1 MRPLRTLGRY
11 RGLLTRYLR
20 SQLPMMILL
29 AVILFGS
36 IVVQI
41 ATPLATSRFID
52 RAASG
57 GAERGLVVLALLTIA
72 LVIVGQGLAVAETY
86 VAENVSWVAT
96 NALRVDLVAHL
107 LRLDSGF
114 HAAHTPGELI
124 ERVDGDVA
132 ALARFFS
139 RFVVSLLGNLLLI
152 IGVLVLL
159 FTVDW
164 RIGLGL
170 TAFVVV
176 AIAAMVRIRAK
187 ATPYSAAER
196 QASAEFY
203 GFIGETLAGRED
215 IRSNGAEGFV
225 LRRCAQRMR
234 SWLSATLRAQIRG
247 YGMVA
252 TTEGMFGLG
261 AATAIGLSCVLYQDG
276 ALTLGAVYLVFRY
289 TEMLRQPT
297 EQIRNEIQDLQQADA
312 SIGRVESLLATEP
325 ALVDGPAEHLPAG
338 PLSVQFDGVSFA
350 YADGTPVLRGVDF
363 FLEPGRV
370 LGVIGRT
377 GAGKTTLTRLIPRLV
392 DPRCGSVR
400 LGGVDLRTVR
410 IDGVRSRVGVVTQD
424 VQLFSASLRDNL
436 TLFDERISGDRLLE
450 VLETLGMGGWLAG
463 LPRGL
468 DTILNDEIGLS
479 AGQAQVLACA
489 RIFLNDPDVVILDE
503 ASSRL
508 DPATERLVHE
518 SLLRLLDGRTGI
530 VVAHR
535 LATIAIADDI
545 LVIENGQVREHGPRL
560 VLAADPGSRFSELLR
575 LSTEEELS

>member
-11 RGLLTRYLR
+11 RQLLTRYLR

-29 AVILFGS
+29 GVILLGS
-36 IVVQI
+36 IAVQI
-41 ATPLATSRFID
+41 VTPLATSRFID

-57 GAERGLVVLALLTIA
+57 GSERGLISLALLTIA
-72 LVIVGQGLAVAETY
+72 LVIVGQGLSVAETY

-139 RFVVSLLGNLLLI
+139 RFVVTLLGNLLLI
-152 IGVLVLL
+152 VGVLVLL

-164 RIGLGL
+164 RIGLSL
-170 TAFVVV
+170 SAFVVV
-176 AIAAMVRIRAK
+176 AFVAMVRIRAM

-196 QASAEFY
+196 QESAEFY

-215 IRSNGAEGFV
+215 IRSSGAEGFV

-234 SWLSATLRAQIRG
+234 TWLTATVRAQIRG
-247 YGMVA
+247 YGLVA
-252 TTEGMFGLG
+252 TTEAMFGLG
-261 AATAIGLSCVLYQDG
+261 AATAIGLSCMLYRDG
-276 ALTLGAVYLVFRY
+276 ALTLGAVYLLFRY

-312 SIGRVESLLATEP
+312 SMGRVESLLATEP
-325 ALVDGPAEHLPAG
+325 ALVDGPAERLPAG

-350 YADGTPVLRGVDF
+350 YADGTPVLRDVDF
-363 FLEPGRV
+363 CLEPGRV

-392 DPRCGSVR
+392 DPTCGVIR
-400 LGGVDLRTVR
+400 LGGTDLRSVR
-410 IDGVRSRVGVVTQD
+410 IDGVRTRVGVVTQD
-424 VQLFSASLRDNL
+424 VQLFNASLRDNL
-436 TLFDERISGDRLLE
+436 TLFDARVSDERLVD
-450 VLETLGMGGWLAG
+450 VLETLGMRGWL
-463 LPRGL
+463 
-468 DTILNDEIGLS
+468 
-479 AGQAQVLACA
+479 
-489 RIFLNDPDVVILDE
+489 
-503 ASSRL
+503 
-508 DPATERLVHE
+508 
-518 SLLRLLDGRTGI
+518 
-530 VVAHR
+530 
-535 LATIAIADDI
+535 
-545 LVIENGQVREHGPRL
+545 
-560 VLAADPGSRFSELLR
+560 
-575 LSTEEELS
+575 

>member
-11 RGLLTRYLR
+11 RNLLTRYLR

-29 AVILFGS
+29 GVILLGS
-36 IVVQI
+36 IAVQI

-57 GAERGLVVLALLTIA
+57 GAERGLISLALLTIA

-139 RFVVSLLGNLLLI
+139 RFVVTLLGNLLLI
-152 IGVLVLL
+152 VGVLVLL

-170 TAFVVV
+170 SAFVVV
-176 AIAAMVRIRAK
+176 AFVAMVRIRAM

-196 QASAEFY
+196 QESAEFY

-215 IRSNGAEGFV
+215 IRSSGAEGFV
-225 LRRCAQRMR
+225 LRRCAQQTRT
-234 SWLSATLRAQIRG
+234 WLTATVRAQIRG
-247 YGMVA
+247 YGLVA
-252 TTEGMFGLG
+252 TTEAMFGLG
-261 AATAIGLSCVLYQDG
+261 AATAIGLSCMLYRDG
-276 ALTLGAVYLVFRY
+276 ALTLGAVYLLFRY

-312 SIGRVESLLATEP
+312 SMGRVESLLATES
-325 ALVDGPAEHLPAG
+325 ALVDGPAEHLPVG
-338 PLSVQFDGVSFA
+338 PLSVQFAGVSFA

-363 FLEPGRV
+363 CLEPGHV

-392 DPRCGSVR
+392 DPTCGAVR
-400 LGGVDLRTVR
+400 VGGVDLRSVR
-410 IDGVRSRVGVVTQD
+410 IDGVRARVGVVTQD
-424 VQLFSASLRDNL
+424 VQLFNASLRDNL
-436 TLFDERISGDRLLE
+436 TLFDGSVSDEHLVD
-450 VLETLGMGGWLAG
+450 VLETLGMRGWLESV
-463 LPRGL
+463 PRGL
-468 DTILNDEIGLS
+468 DTVLNTEVGLS
-479 AGQAQVLACA
+479 AGQAQVVACA

-518 SLLRLLDGRTGI
+518 ALRRLLDGRTGI

-535 LATIAIADDI
+535 LATIAYADDI
-545 LVIENGQVREHGPRL
+545 LVLE
-560 VLAADPGSRFSELLR
+560 
-575 LSTEEELS
+575 

>member
-11 RGLLTRYLR
+11 RSLLTHYLR
-20 SQLPMMILL
+20 AQVPMMILL
-29 AVILFGS
+29 GAIMLGS
-36 IVVQI
+36 IAVQI

-57 GAERGLVVLALLTIA
+57 GSERGLIVLALLTLA
-72 LVIVGQGLAVAETY
+72 LVVVGQGLAVAETY
-86 VAENVSWVAT
+86 VAESVSWVAT

-107 LRLDSGF
+107 LRLDAGF

-139 RFVVSLLGNLLLI
+139 RFVVTLLGNLALI
-152 IGVLVLL
+152 VGVLILL

-170 TAFVVV
+170 GAFVVV
-176 AIAAMVRIRAK
+176 AFVAMVRIRAM

-203 GFIGETLAGRED
+203 GFIGETLDGRED
-215 IRSNGAEGFV
+215 IRSCGAEEFV
-225 LRRCAQRMR
+225 LRRCAERMR
-234 SWLSATLRAQIRG
+234 TWLAATVRAQIRG

-261 AATAIGLSCVLYQDG
+261 AATAIGLSCVLYRDG
-276 ALTLGAVYLVFRY
+276 ALTLGTVYLLFRY

-312 SIGRVESLLATEP
+312 SMGRVESLLATEP
-325 ALVDGPAEHLPAG
+325 ALVDGQIECLPAG
-338 PLSVQFDGVSFA
+338 SLSVQFDGVSFA

-363 FLEPGRV
+363 FLDSGRV

-392 DPRCGSVR
+392 DPRCGVVL

-410 IDGVRSRVGVVTQD
+410 VDGVRARVGVVNQD
-424 VQLFSASLRDNL
+424 VQVFNASLRDNL
-436 TLFDERISGDRLLE
+436 TLFDEHISDDRLLE
-450 VLETLGMGGWLAG
+450 VMDALGMDGWLAG
-463 LPRGL
+463 LPHGF
-468 DTILNDEIGLS
+468 DTVLNVEIGLS

-489 RIFLNDPDVVILDE
+489 RIFLSDPDVVILDE

-518 SLLRLLDGRTGI
+518 ALRRLLEGRTGI

-560 VLAADPGSRFSELLR
+560 ALAADSLFPPL
-575 LSTEEELS
+575 

>member
-11 RGLLTRYLR
+11 RQLLTRYLR

-29 AVILFGS
+29 GVILLGS
-36 IVVQI
+36 IAVQI
-41 ATPLATSRFID
+41 VTPLATSRFID

-57 GAERGLVVLALLTIA
+57 GSERGLISLALLTIA
-72 LVIVGQGLAVAETY
+72 LVIVGQGLSVAETY

-139 RFVVSLLGNLLLI
+139 RFVVTLLGNLLLI
-152 IGVLVLL
+152 VGVLVLL
-159 FTVDW
+159 YTVDW
-164 RIGLGL
+164 RIGLSL
-170 TAFVVV
+170 SAFVVV
-176 AIAAMVRIRAK
+176 AFVAMVRIRAM

-196 QASAEFY
+196 QESAEFY

-215 IRSNGAEGFV
+215 IRSSGAEGFV
-225 LRRCAQRMR
+225 LRRCAQQMR
-234 SWLSATLRAQIRG
+234 TWLTATVRAQIRG
-247 YGMVA
+247 YGLVA
-252 TTEGMFGLG
+252 TTEAMFGLG
-261 AATAIGLSCVLYQDG
+261 AATAIGLSCMLYRDG
-276 ALTLGAVYLVFRY
+276 ALTLGAVYLLFRY

-312 SIGRVESLLATEP
+312 SMGRVESLLATEP

-350 YADGTPVLRGVDF
+350 YADGTPVLRDVDF
-363 FLEPGRV
+363 CLEPGRV

-392 DPRCGSVR
+392 DPTCGVIR
-400 LGGVDLRTVR
+400 LGGTDLRSVR
-410 IDGVRSRVGVVTQD
+410 IDGVRTRVGVVTQD
-424 VQLFSASLRDNL
+424 VQLFNASLRDNL
-436 TLFDERISGDRLLE
+436 TLFDARVSDERLVD
-450 VLETLGMGGWLAG
+450 VLETLGMRGWLESV
-463 LPRGL
+463 PRGL
-468 DTILNDEIGLS
+468 DTVLNAEVGLS

-489 RIFLNDPDVVILDE
+489 RIFL
-503 ASSRL
+503 
-508 DPATERLVHE
+508 ERSGCRDL
-518 SLLRLLDGRTGI
+518 GRG
-530 VVAHR
+530 
-535 LATIAIADDI
+535 
-545 LVIENGQVREHGPRL
+545 
-560 VLAADPGSRFSELLR
+560 VLAARSRDR
-575 LSTEEELS
+575 AAGARGVAPPA